1 MIAMRFAKNCLK
13 NENYSKL
20 FPLSNPK
27 HGMKVRDPLK
37 YQIKKANTERYK
49 GSSVIYMQRLLNEDH
64 KKRKREMNSLNIE
77 LSRSKKGK
85 TSPYFQVNYVSSY
98 DYHCRK

>member
-1 MIAMRFAKNCLK
+1 
-13 NENYSKL
+13 
-20 FPLSNPK
+20 
-27 HGMKVRDPLK
+27 MKVRDPLK

-77 LSRSKKGK
+77 LSGSKKLK
-85 TSPYFQVNYVSSY
+85 TSPYFQVNYVSNY

>member
-1 MIAMRFAKNCLK
+1 
-13 NENYSKL
+13 
-20 FPLSNPK
+20 
-27 HGMKVRDPLK
+27 MKVRDPLK

-77 LSRSKKGK
+77 LSTSKKWK
-85 TSPYFQVNYVSSY
+85 TSPYSQVNHNTNKP
-98 DYHCRK
+98 DAQG